1 MSEVNIAEMGV
12 DPDIIRQTPGL
23 LSGVPVFAGTRL
35 PVRLLLDY
43 LLAER
48 PISEFLDD
56 YEGSVT
62 REDVARVLELAFERT
77 IGPRDSE
84 NPFR

>member
-43 LLAER
+43 LIGGR
-48 PISEFLDD
+48 SIDFFLESYD
-56 YEGSVT
+56 SVG
-62 REDVARVLELAFERT
+62 REEVVRVLELVFERT